1 MGFFTKF
8 LGVQADKG
16 ADALIAILVNW
27 DPTGA
32 TEAEKRM
39 IADKLSEFC
48 VKCEEA
54 KVKMQ
59 KEEADVVAIK
69 RQYAD
74 KLQLAK
80 NWNAEIENPATDGAR
95 RTELQGRLL
104 KLMQELQEFGP
115 KIDKEVKEAE
125 LAKKV
130 FETYDQ
136 VVVETNKKLQQ
147 KIAQAD
153 QLTSELAIAQAE
165 KSLVQDQV
173 DAARV
178 LNGLRTVTDSFD
190 VATSAITKRTDKLRA
205 ETAGMQRETELLLAS
220 KKDDD
225 FVAAELAKVNGTGN
239 TAKSITD
246 QLAELEGK
254 LRPTA

>member
-1 MGFFTKF
+1 MGFFSKF
-8 LGVQADKG
+8 FAVQADKG
-16 ADALIAILVNW
+16 ADALVTLLANW

-39 IADKLSEFC
+39 IAEKLAEFC

-54 KVKMQ
+54 KRKMQ
-59 KEEADVVAIK
+59 KEEADVVAVK
-69 RQYAD
+69 QQYAN

-80 NWNAEIENPATDGAR
+80 NWDAEIRNPATDPAR
-95 RTELQGRLL
+95 REDLQNNRLP

-136 VVVETNKKLQQ
+136 VVIATNRKLQQ
-147 KIAQAD
+147 KIAQGE
-153 QLTSELAIAQAE
+153 QLTSELEIARAE
-165 KSLVQDQV
+165 KALVEEQV

-178 LNGLRTVTDSFD
+178 LNGLKTATDSFD
-190 VATSAITKRTDKLRA
+190 VASGAIKRQTDKLRDQ
-205 ETAGMQRETELLLAS
+205 TAGMQREAELLTVS
-220 KKDDD
+220 SKDDD
-225 FVAAELAKVNGTGN
+225 FVAAELARMNGVVSSE
-239 TAKSITD
+239 KSITE
-246 QLAELEGK
+246 QLAELEAK
-254 LRPTA
+254 VK